1 MKKAKRQFTAEF
13 KVEILR
19 EHLENQISIGKLCE
33 KHEILELPL
42 KPLLLIHFVMPSC
55 LFLKLLSIHQ

>member
-33 KHEILELPL
+33 KHEIHPNLVYLWKKELL
-42 KPLLLIHFVMPSC
+42 ALQNLLRE
-55 LFLKLLSIHQ
+55 

>member
-33 KHEILELPL
+33 KQEIHPNLVYLWKKELL
-42 KPLLLIHFVMPSC
+42 ALQNLLRE
-55 LFLKLLSIHQ
+55 